1 FLGPLEENKSWSGQG
16 LKGIQRFLNRIYNIF
31 DKFTICEQAFTSLNK
46 ITHQT
51 IRNVTEYYNKF
62 QFNKVISQLMIMTNH
77 IYQYEKVD
85 RFQIRILLQLLNP
98 IAPHIT
104 EELNQIKLNSK
115 EELVYSSWP
124 KYNISI
130 LEEKETTIIIQ
141 INGKMKS
148 QLLIPFDTDKSEILK
163 IVEKDE
169 KILRFIKN
177 KKIINTIYVK
187 NKLLNIVLI

>member
-1 FLGPLEENKSWSGQG
+1 LEENKSWSGQG

-177 KKIINTIYVK
+177 KK
-187 NKLLNIVLI
+187 